1 MAAPP
6 DHKNSWLA
14 PIALAIAGCFWGTG
28 FFFGKIAL
36 EELDVTENVT
46 LRFLCASILLLPVL
60 VRNWKRPTL
69 RHMGM
74 LVASSLIS
82 VPIQFLLQFRGLQLT
97 TVSHASLIVGTLPI
111 LLALTSALILHERL
125 TGLEW
130 IVLMISAAG
139 AVLIAWP
146 SHAHGTGPQSTLL
159 GDTLVFVSLVTA
171 LVMILVTKHLMSTY
185 GALYLT
191 SFLLILGTVALIIY
205 AEIFHPIGWHH
216 STRTWTAVAA
226 QGVLA
231 TAGAYFL
238 WNWGL
243 QHTSASRAGVFLNLE
258 PVMGTLLGVGVLHET
273 LGLNTILG
281 GLLILASAG
290 YFSMKSGT

>member
-1 MAAPP
+1 
-6 DHKNSWLA
+6 
-14 PIALAIAGCFWGTG
+14 
-28 FFFGKIAL
+28 
-36 EELDVTENVT
+36 
-46 LRFLCASILLLPVL
+46 
-60 VRNWKRPTL
+60 
-69 RHMGM
+69 
-74 LVASSLIS
+74 
-82 VPIQFLLQFRGLQLT
+82 
-97 TVSHASLIVGTLPI
+97 
-111 LLALTSALILHERL
+111 
-125 TGLEW
+125 
-130 IVLMISAAG
+130 
-139 AVLIAWP
+139 VLIAWP
-146 SHAHGTGPQSTLL
+146 SHSHGTGPQSTLL

-216 STRTWTAVAA
+216 SARTWTAIAA

-273 LGLNTILG
+273 LGFNTIVG